1 MSSHLT
7 SGRGAAQIILK
18 FNHTNLTSTC
28 HALGC
33 DPALMKFLLVEDNL
47 DLANAMCARMR
58 LDGHVVDHAE
68 KLDDATAYAEIEEY
82 DLILLDIMLP
92 DGDGRDFLQ
101 RHRARDPDTPV
112 IVLTARSQV
121 SDRIGSLD
129 LGADDYVTKPFDH
142 AELEARCRA
151 VLRRKSGIAKSRIEV
166 GGIVFDPVAGYLSV
180 RGETISLRNRELR
193 MMELFINAPGQVFS
207 KQKLADR
214 LFSYDDNISDNA
226 IEVYVGRL
234 RKHLEKSELK
244 ITTLRGLGYRL
255 DHDG

>member
-1 MSSHLT
+1 
-7 SGRGAAQIILK
+7 
-18 FNHTNLTSTC
+18 
-28 HALGC
+28 
-33 DPALMKFLLVEDNL
+33 MKFLLVEDSL
-47 DLANAMCARMR
+47 DLANAISSRMR
-58 LDGHVVDHAE
+58 LDGHVIDHASNLE
-68 KLDDATAYAEIEEY
+68 DATAFVETCEY

-92 DGDGRDFLQ
+92 DGDGRDFLKK
-101 RHRARDPDTPV
+101 HRASDHDTPV

-151 VLRRKSGIAKSRIEV
+151 VLRRKAGKARTTVEL
-166 GGIVFDPVAGYLSV
+166 GGIVFDPVAGHLSV
-180 RGETISLRNRELR
+180 QDDVVALRNRELR
-193 MMELFINAPGQVFS
+193 LLELLLSAPGHVFS

-214 LFSYDDNISDNA
+214 LFSYDDDASENA

-234 RKHLEKSELK
+234 RKHLDKSDLK